1 MPIVAASNGVKP
13 YIRALGVIDINKPV
27 SPETINA
34 YVGTG
39 DYAAKYVSKLRKDGF
54 VFTVQKDGRNIISY
68 TLISE
73 PECVVAY
80 RAMKPKSAT
89 TAIKSTKTVTK
100 TKTVGVKNKTAK
112 AVKKTAKA
120 VKKTKTPEEI
130 AAKNLE
136 TMRKVSAKLAK
147 RKKRQNK
154 VLDYVE
160 KELGSS
166 GEIASSFAIDN
177 SWDSMEGIKVRD
189 LIVN

>member
-112 AVKKTAKA
+112 AVKKT
-120 VKKTKTPEEI
+120 KTPEEI
-130 AAKNLE
+130 ADKNLE